1 MTFYSGGSGMRVGV
15 LTGGGDAPGLN
26 PAIKGLVYRGSE
38 LGLEVFGLFDGWRSL
53 LNPRPD
59 VLPLNRETV
68 RRWDRDGG
76 TNLGSSRTNPFRQ
89 PMDEGGFQDRSGEVI
104 ENLEKLALEAV
115 VVCGG
120 EDTLGVAAKLA
131 QSGVRV
137 IGIPKTIDKD
147 IAGTDYTL
155 GFDTALRNIS
165 EVIERSRTPAGS
177 HGWVQIIEV
186 MGRHAGHLALWSGV
200 AGQAHIILIPERPF
214 RYERVFRLLKDR
226 LGKPGL
232 SRGPNQRPRYAV
244 IVVAEGARAEEGE
257 LITID
262 DCHDAFGHARLG
274 GIGDVLARRI
284 ASDTPYESRAVILG
298 HPQRGGPPSA
308 IDRIMGLMFGA
319 RAAEAVAE
327 NQFGK
332 MVSARGIAP
341 ACEFSLVDISMAL
354 GKISL
359 VDIDRDYDL
368 NRYHLKNSGM

>member
-1 MTFYSGGSGMRVGV
+1 
-15 LTGGGDAPGLN
+15 LN
-26 PAIKGLVYRGSE
+26 PL
-38 LGLEVFGLFDGWRSL
+38 
-53 LNPRPD
+53 PD

-89 PMDEGGFQDRSGEVI
+89 LMDEGAFQDRSGEVI
-104 ENLEKLALEAV
+104 ANIEKLGLEAV

-120 EDTLGVAAKLA
+120 EDTLGVAARLA
-131 QSGVRV
+131 QSGVRTV
-137 IGIPKTIDKD
+137 GIPKTIDKD

-177 HGWVQIIEV
+177 HGWVQIVEV

-200 AGQAHIILIPERPF
+200 AGQAHIILIPEHPF
-214 RYERVFRLLKDR
+214 RYERIFYLLKER

-232 SRGPNQRPRYAV
+232 SRGPSQRPRYAV
-244 IVVAEGARAEEGE
+244 IVVAEGARAADGE
-257 LITID
+257 MITID
-262 DCHDAFGHARLG
+262 DRHDTFGHVRLG
-274 GIGDVLARRI
+274 GIGDVLAQRI
-284 ASDTPYESRAVILG
+284 ASETPYESRAAILG

-327 NQFGK
+327 NKFGT

-341 ACEFSLVDISMAL
+341 ACELSLVDISIAL

-359 VDIDRDYDL
+359 VNVDRDYDI
-368 NRYHLKNSGM
+368 NRYHLKNIGM